1 MARLRGRVGRNP
13 DGLPSA
19 RRASRLHLLAIW
31 GHLMRQLWSFLNSAF
46 GIWLLTTVVV
56 GFSAAVWADN
66 QNCRVRT
73 ANLSE
78 RYSRIAAEVEQRVVS
93 LCQAIL
99 KADSYQQAKSALSS
113 STGSKVPYRY
123 LEFKD
128 RTLDD
133 LEEEYFDL
141 AEKLE
146 FPRGKP
152 GQRSPTMKLQESQIA
167 WERIKLAISG
177 EPLGMAELK
186 RLAEGIVASR
196 PDIHRLDLDRAY
208 GYQCSIW
215 NSVKSALGSR

>member
-1 MARLRGRVGRNP
+1 M
-13 DGLPSA
+13 
-19 RRASRLHLLAIW
+19 
-31 GHLMRQLWSFLNSAF
+31 NSAF
-46 GIWLLTTVVV
+46 GIWLLSTVVV

-66 QNCRVRT
+66 QNCRVQT

-93 LCQAIL
+93 LCQAVL
-99 KADSYQQAKSALSS
+99 KADSDQQANSALSS
-113 STGSKVPYRY
+113 LTGSQVPYRY

-152 GQRSPTMKLQESQIA
+152 GETGLSPSMMVTRNSNC
-167 WERIKLAISG
+167 
-177 EPLGMAELK
+177 LGK
-186 RLAEGIVASR
+186 
-196 PDIHRLDLDRAY
+196 
-208 GYQCSIW
+208 
-215 NSVKSALGSR
+215 N